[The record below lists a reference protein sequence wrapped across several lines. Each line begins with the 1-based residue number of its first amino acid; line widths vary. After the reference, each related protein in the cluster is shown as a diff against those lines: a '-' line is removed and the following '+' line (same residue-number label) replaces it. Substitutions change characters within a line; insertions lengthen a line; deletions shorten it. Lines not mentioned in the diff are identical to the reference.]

1 MLGPLNAEQRHE
13 QERQQGR
20 AQSIEGRTDFTVELA
35 ADPKQPALDQTW
47 DEDLLAIELHMPCRQ
62 VGGVKPRPAGVSR
75 AARLASA
82 SPSRHAPDVL
92 DHARGAWHSY
102 CVCAL
107 SLLRIRKY
115 VRNASMQPFTTRSV
129 LYRFLIV
136 AMTMLV
142 SNMGLAQAYPTRPI
156 HIVVPSSPGAGVTDI
171 MARLVGQHLSVG
183 IGQQIVIDN
192 RPGASGILGS
202 EVVSRAAPDGYTLL
216 IANVS
221 LVVNPYL
228 YPKMPYDPLKDFMPV
243 TMVNSAPLMLV
254 VHPSITAKSVTEL
267 IAYAKSHPG
276 QLNYGSGGLGSTPF
290 LAAELFKSLSGI
302 DVVHVPYKG
311 GAPAL
316 SDLVGGQLSFMIENM
331 PGTMPYA
338 KAGNLRALAI
348 TSPQRSRLAPDLPT
362 MAEAGVPGY
371 EMSGWNGIFA
381 VKGTAPEI
389 VLKLHSEVAKVLHT
403 PEVRQ
408 ELAALGA
415 EPVGDTPEEFGAF
428 LKADMARWGKIIQE
442 KNIRSDL

>member
-1 MLGPLNAEQRHE
+1 
-13 QERQQGR
+13 
-20 AQSIEGRTDFTVELA
+20 
-35 ADPKQPALDQTW
+35 
-47 DEDLLAIELHMPCRQ
+47 
-62 VGGVKPRPAGVSR
+62 
-75 AARLASA
+75 
-82 SPSRHAPDVL
+82 
-92 DHARGAWHSY
+92 
-102 CVCAL
+102 
-107 SLLRIRKY
+107 
-115 VRNASMQPFTTRSV
+115 
-129 LYRFLIV
+129 
-136 AMTMLV
+136 
-142 SNMGLAQAYPTRPI
+142 
-156 HIVVPSSPGAGVTDI
+156 
-171 MARLVGQHLSVG
+171 
-183 IGQQIVIDN
+183 
-192 RPGASGILGS
+192 
-202 EVVSRAAPDGYTLL
+202 
-216 IANVS
+216 
-221 LVVNPYL
+221 VNPYL

>member
-1 MLGPLNAEQRHE
+1 M
-13 QERQQGR
+13 
-20 AQSIEGRTDFTVELA
+20 
-35 ADPKQPALDQTW
+35 
-47 DEDLLAIELHMPCRQ
+47 
-62 VGGVKPRPAGVSR
+62 
-75 AARLASA
+75 
-82 SPSRHAPDVL
+82 
-92 DHARGAWHSY
+92 
-102 CVCAL
+102 
-107 SLLRIRKY
+107 
-115 VRNASMQPFTTRSV
+115 RNASMQPFTTRSV
-129 LYRFLIV
+129 LYGAMIV
-136 AMTMLV
+136 ALTVVV
-142 SNMGLAQAYPTRPI
+142 SDVALGQAYPTRPI
-156 HIVVPSSPGAGVTDI
+156 HMVVPSSPGAGVTDI
-171 MARLVGQHLSVG
+171 MARLVGQHLSAS

-202 EVVSRAAPDGYTLL
+202 EVVSRSAPDGYTLL

-221 LVVNPYL
+221 FVVNPYL

-243 TMVNSAPLMLV
+243 TMVNSAPLLLV
-254 VHPSITAKSVTEL
+254 VHPSVAAKSVTEL
-267 IAYAKSHPG
+267 VAYAKSHPG
-276 QLNYGSGGLGSTPF
+276 QLNYGSGGLGSTPY

-338 KAGNLRALAI
+338 RSGNLRALAI
-348 TSPQRSRLAPDLPT
+348 TSPLRSPLAPELPT

-381 VKGTAPEI
+381 VKGTPPEI
-389 VLKLHSEVAKVLHT
+389 VARLHSEVAKILRT
-403 PEVRQ
+403 PEMRQ

-415 EPVGDTPEEFGAF
+415 EPVGDTQEEFGAF

-442 KNIRSDL
+442 KGIRSDP